1 MQTLRDRNLLE
12 STGTT
17 LSKLDD
23 PIVSNGHSQ
32 DNDKQRSSSESMPSS
47 HTSDSHQERRYMAK
61 HKLRKLAGKTKQATK
76 RLFNTTGTEERHDD
90 LQGLSW
96 EGDAATQ
103 VLKVDPAFNPNQLDT
118 EHRSGMASAAKVRNT
133 LQTVAAGVI
142 HPKQGAKD
150 KAARSTAGRLSKVER
165 PYVSQNMDMEFLEAY
180 DDFSRSQPVASS
192 GKNAVEEDPHRSK
205 RDRRERVER
214 LEAERENLRA
224 AHTMRRHVQRVR
236 VVPKRQ
242 IKSPAKQHFMER
254 NNNGEHA
261 GYDWLRWIG
270 LILVYYAQDFSAQ
283 YIDDFDELPFDIES
297 LQLQVERL
305 ALASAPWQEALRE
318 SMQRTHDQRSNAYQF
333 GELVDKHGRKH
344 WLEPLLDE
352 LGPFMQLQLNDMG
365 NMLEVFANFYAWVY
379 PRKTAASLLFVLVCF
394 LLTVLTDMVFCMKIA
409 SFIIGGCFFLCW
421 PIASRYPKYRYLV
434 SPFKWVLWDI
444 PTNAEWS
451 FQYLRRNAQTTR
463 EKLIERAVD
472 YIDAGEKDG
481 RPLSR
486 QTPNITVNGIESGE
500 DEDWHSA
507 SSSTS
512 ILNRSD
518 VVSYRAFSQGVIGR
532 LIVYSAGVR
541 FVRSVKRKEVWRHSF
556 LELAEMRKQ
565 DGSAVSKLP
574 RVSSQSLELKFIDS
588 SKIVVEG
595 MRERDAAFSSI
606 IGLSGLQWQSLQAK
620 TINADSSF
628 SL

>member
-1 MQTLRDRNLLE
+1 M
-12 STGTT
+12 
-17 LSKLDD
+17 
-23 PIVSNGHSQ
+23 SNGHSQ

-47 HTSDSHQERRYMAK
+47 HTSDSHQERRYLAK

-76 RLFNTTGTEERHDD
+76 RLFNTTGTEERQDD

-103 VLKVDPAFNPNQLDT
+103 VLKIDPAFNPNQLDT

-305 ALASAPWQEALRE
+305 AMASAPWQEALRE

-365 NMLEVFANFYAWVY
+365 NMLEVFANRF
-379 PRKTAASLLFVLVCF
+379 
-394 LLTVLTDMVFCMKIA
+394 
-409 SFIIGGCFFLCW
+409 
-421 PIASRYPKYRYLV
+421 PKYRYLV

-472 YIDAGEKDG
+472 YIDAGEKGG

-518 VVSYRAFSQGVIGR
+518 VVSYRAFSQGAIGR